1 MSSNKID
8 TRERILRSAL
18 ELLETGN
25 PDSVRMS
32 DIAKRAGV
40 SRQALYLHFPNRA
53 DLLIA
58 TTRYLDAVK
67 DVDARLAPSRSAK
80 SGIARL
86 DAFVEAWG
94 SYIPEIQGVINAL
107 MAMKDTDKEARA
119 AWDDRMQAVR
129 QGCAAAV
136 KALKKDQTL
145 ATGLNVSA
153 ATDMLWTL
161 LSVQNW
167 EQLTA
172 DCGWSQTQYLKQM
185 KRAARKLLVDP
196 GHH

>member
-1 MSSNKID
+1 MSSKKID
-8 TRERILRSAL
+8 TRERILRSTL
-18 ELLETGN
+18 DLLETGN
-25 PDSVRMS
+25 PDSVRMA

-58 TTRYLDAVK
+58 TTRYLDVVK

-86 DAFVEAWG
+86 DTFVEAWG
-94 SYIPEIQGVINAL
+94 NYIPEIQGVIKAL

-136 KALKKDQTL
+136 KALKKDKTL
-145 ATGLNVSA
+145 ATDLSVSA

-161 LSVQNW
+161 LSVRNW

-172 DCGWSQTQYLKQM
+172 ECGWSQTHYLKQM
-185 KRAARKLLVDP
+185 KRAARMLLVDP